1 MSHHRTARAVV
12 RSFALATMLGG
23 ASTTAMAQAAS
34 DDTTGEIVVTA
45 QKREQSV
52 NKVGMSINALKGDDL
67 VNRGVSDAQQLV
79 KVVPGLTY
87 QPSTQ
92 ATPVYTLRGVGFF
105 DSSLASSP
113 AVSVYV
119 DEAPLPYPIMTAGAA
134 LDLERV
140 EVLKGPQGT
149 LFGQNSTGGA
159 INYIAAKPAS
169 TFATGADLSLNQFGQ
184 SDVSGFISGPL
195 SDTLKARV
203 AIRAVEGGA
212 WQKSKSR
219 PDDKLGDA
227 NKLQGRVLLD
237 WQATERLKLDL
248 NLNGFI
254 DRSDTTAF
262 QNYKITNN
270 TPRDLTSSLIGN
282 QPRVAEWTP
291 GWPMRS
297 NNRFG
302 QAVLRADYELAD
314 ALTLTSLTS
323 YAYENVDLHL
333 DADATVYQGL
343 DDRLTGYVDS
353 LSQELRLTGT
363 SDRLQWLVGASYQSD
378 HVQDNEYVSLGQ
390 SNTINFGFAESVT
403 SVHQKIKTHAAF
415 GNVEYKVTDALTI
428 QAGARYTRA
437 KRDSVSCLYA
447 PDAGNG
453 EGIFFTTLQ
462 QIFVSAGL
470 KTTPVV
476 PIGPGECVTLDPV
489 TLSPVGP
496 FRNGLDED
504 NLSWRGGISYDTG
517 NGGLI
522 YANYSRGWKA
532 GTIATIGATTT
543 SQYAPVVQERL
554 DAVELGF
561 KQPLFDRRLQL
572 NGALFHY
579 AYANKQVRGI
589 LPDPIFGPIE
599 KTVNVPHSV
608 IKGGE
613 VELSARPVEGLSL
626 SVGATYLDAKIDR
639 TFVTDNSGSIRA
651 DYNGSPLPYTP
662 KFQLVGDA
670 QYERPVGR
678 SLVGFLGG
686 GVTHHS
692 SDNSTFRTST
702 ARADDY
708 YLKAYTTVDLR
719 VGVRAKDNS
728 WKVALFGRNVGN
740 TYYWNNTHQG
750 ADTIYRTPGEPATF
764 GIVVSVRPRV

>member
-1 MSHHRTARAVV
+1 MSHHRTAHAVV
-12 RSFALATMLGG
+12 RSFALATILGG

-159 INYIAAKPAS
+159 INYIAAKPTS

-323 YAYENVDLHL
+323 YAYENVDLYL

-462 QIFVSAGL
+462 QIFVSAGSRRRRSCQL
-470 KTTPVV
+470 
-476 PIGPGECVTLDPV
+476 GP
-489 TLSPVGP
+489 
-496 FRNGLDED
+496 
-504 NLSWRGGISYDTG
+504 
-517 NGGLI
+517 
-522 YANYSRGWKA
+522 A
-532 GTIATIGATTT
+532 
-543 SQYAPVVQERL
+543 
-554 DAVELGF
+554 
-561 KQPLFDRRLQL
+561 
-572 NGALFHY
+572 
-579 AYANKQVRGI
+579 
-589 LPDPIFGPIE
+589 
-599 KTVNVPHSV
+599 
-608 IKGGE
+608 
-613 VELSARPVEGLSL
+613 SA
-626 SVGATYLDAKIDR
+626 
-639 TFVTDNSGSIRA
+639 
-651 DYNGSPLPYTP
+651 
-662 KFQLVGDA
+662 
-670 QYERPVGR
+670 
-678 SLVGFLGG
+678 
-686 GVTHHS
+686 
-692 SDNSTFRTST
+692 
-702 ARADDY
+702 
-708 YLKAYTTVDLR
+708 
-719 VGVRAKDNS
+719 
-728 WKVALFGRNVGN
+728 
-740 TYYWNNTHQG
+740 
-750 ADTIYRTPGEPATF
+750 
-764 GIVVSVRPRV
+764 

>member
-1 MSHHRTARAVV
+1 MRRCIARSLF
-12 RSFALATMLGG
+12 RSLALATLLGG
-23 ASTTAMAQAAS
+23 ASTGALAQA
-34 DDTTGEIVVTA
+34 TGDSPPDEIIVTA
-45 QKREQSV
+45 QKRAQSV
-52 NKVGMSINALKGDDL
+52 NSVGMSINALKGDVL
-67 VNRGVSDAQQLV
+67 ANRGVTDAQQLV

-105 DSSLASSP
+105 DSSLGSSP

-119 DEAPLPYPIMTAGAA
+119 DEAPLPFPIMTAGAA

-159 INYIAAKPAS
+159 INYIAAKPTS
-169 TFATGADLSLNQFGQ
+169 TFATGADLSLNHFGQ
-184 SDVSGFISGPL
+184 VDASGFASGPL

-227 NKLQGRVLLD
+227 NKLQGRLLLD
-237 WQATERLKLDL
+237 WQATDRLKLGV

-254 DRSDTTAF
+254 DRSDVTAF

-270 TPRDLTSSLIGN
+270 TPRDLTPSLIGN

-297 NNRFG
+297 NSRFG

-314 ALTLTSLTS
+314 TLTLTSLTS
-323 YAYENVDLHL
+323 YAHERVDLYL
-333 DADATVYQGL
+333 DADATIYHGL
-343 DDRLTGYVDS
+343 DDRLSGYVDT
-353 LSQELRLTGT
+353 LSEELRLAGK
-363 SDRLQWLVGASYQSD
+363 SERLNWLVGASYQSD
-378 HVQDNEYVSLGQ
+378 HVLDNEYVNLGD
-390 SNTINFGFAESVT
+390 SNTIAFGFAESVT
-403 SVHQKIKTHAAF
+403 TVHQKIKNHAVF
-415 GNVEYKVTDALTI
+415 GNVEYKVTDALTL
-428 QAGARYTRA
+428 QAGARYTRS
-437 KRDSVSCLYA
+437 KRDSESCLLG
-447 PDAGNG
+447 PDPGNS
-453 EGIFFTTLQ
+453 EGVFFTTLQ

-496 FRNGLDED
+496 YRNGLDED
-504 NLSWRGGISYDTG
+504 NLSWRGGISYATG
-517 NGGLI
+517 SGGLI

-532 GTIATIGATTT
+532 GAIATIGATTT

-561 KQPLFDRRLQL
+561 KQPLFGRHLQL

-579 AYANKQVRGI
+579 TYANKQVRGI

-613 VELSARPVEGLSL
+613 VELSGSPVQGLTL
-626 SVGATYLDAKIDR
+626 TFGATYLDAKIDR
-639 TFVTDNSGSIRA
+639 PFVTDNSGSIHA

-670 QYERPVGR
+670 QYEHPVRGN
-678 SLVGFLGG
+678 LVGIAGV

-692 SDNSTFRTST
+692 SDNSTFRTGT

-719 VGVRAKDNS
+719 IGLRAEDGS
-728 WKVALFGRNVGN
+728 WKVALFGRNIGN
-740 TYYWNNTHQG
+740 TYYWTNTHQG
-750 ADTIYRTPGEPATF
+750 ADTIYRAPGEPATY
-764 GIVVSVRPRV
+764 GIMLSVRPRT